1 MSSDILTIGRR
12 LESISLRALSYG
24 EKCNAEFLANYG
36 FVPLNNT
43 VPKGQVQPE
52 TFLLLFTAEEK
63 KATQLSLEIINANII
78 ETLRPPKD
86 FFFFPRWST

>member
-1 MSSDILTIGRR
+1 MSSDILTIVRR

-43 VPKGQVQPE
+43 VPKGQVQPQ

-63 KATQLSLEIINANII
+63 KATQLSLEIINANIV
-78 ETLRPPKD
+78 
-86 FFFFPRWST
+86 